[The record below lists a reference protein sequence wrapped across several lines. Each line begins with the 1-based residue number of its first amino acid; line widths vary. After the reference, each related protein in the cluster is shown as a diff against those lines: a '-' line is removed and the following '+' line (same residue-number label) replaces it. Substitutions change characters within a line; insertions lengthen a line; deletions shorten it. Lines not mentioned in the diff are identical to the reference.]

1 MDNKIKL
8 ELTIEEM
15 HSIMTAVENY
25 RIHLINTAIKNG
37 EDHRFDGTI
46 KRLGALD
53 ASLYGKLTDFLN
65 DAAAAD
71 EKEEAPLTA
80 AQKVEFLS
88 DSITKAEKARVE
100 AEKQIKNY
108 AHTANKKPI
117 YSQLR
122 VSRYGVKINGGNYPF
137 KDSIL
142 YVGRLVDIY
151 QDGSVVCDGDPIGRI
166 HL

>member
-8 ELTIEEM
+8 ELTIEEV

-80 AQKVEFLS
+80 AQNVDFLA
-88 DSITKAEKARVE
+88 DSLTIAEKARRE
-100 AEKQIKNY
+100 AEKPIRSISKEFRENHPETIRERDFIRIVDRLYELAHNPLVKN
-108 AHTANKKPI
+108 AKEKVFPD
-117 YSQLR
+117 
-122 VSRYGVKINGGNYPF
+122 VKLSEYPF
-137 KDSIL
+137 M
-142 YVGRLVDIY
+142 
-151 QDGSVVCDGDPIGRI
+151 
-166 HL
+166 